1 MSDGFVAFLIIL
13 FIALSM
19 LESNNLKKR
28 LSDIEKELAV
38 VKTVLIMQKIM
49 PQEVCKIEKEK
60 AD

>member
-1 MSDGFVAFLIIL
+1 MSDGFIAFLIIL

-28 LSDIEKELAV
+28 LSDIERELAV

>member
-1 MSDGFVAFLIIL
+1 MSDGFIAFLIIL

-28 LSDIEKELAV
+28 LSDIERELAV
-38 VKTVLIMQKIM
+38 FKTVLIMQKIM